1 MKAIRI
7 LLPMV
12 FGLSLATSAVA
23 ETISAKIVSGST
35 VASAPSWMAALW
47 VDKGAET
54 DFCGGTLIDS
64 QWIMTAAHCVIE
76 ADSDSVITTM
86 IGQADISAYPD
97 NIATV
102 DEIYIYPYF
111 NTSSFYGDIALLHLT
126 TAQSNTPVT
135 LPYSNAS
142 SYLST
147 GISMRVYGW
156 GETSAAV
163 TQNDSLSVN
172 LLQTAALTYQG
183 FDSDHPGFI
192 FAGDDQSDTCF
203 GDSGGPLIYGGIQ
216 YGITSIG
223 FASTCATGIA
233 GGYTDVSRY
242 SSWIDSTIGWAD
254 YSGDDSD
261 SSGGGGD
268 TEMILLGSAL
278 LLLRLTSR
286 FKL

>member
-1 MKAIRI
+1 
-7 LLPMV
+7 
-12 FGLSLATSAVA
+12 
-23 ETISAKIVSGST
+23 
-35 VASAPSWMAALW
+35 
-47 VDKGAET
+47 
-54 DFCGGTLIDS
+54 
-64 QWIMTAAHCVIE
+64 MTAAHCVIE

-254 YSGDDSD
+254 DSGDDSD

-268 TEMILLGSAL
+268 IEMILLGSAL